1 VAMVKLLVMLLVV
14 LVLLTVL
21 LTVTLEVTLV
31 AFEMVVT
38 LVAFEM
44 VVTLVVVLVMLVV
57 ALVVALVAL
66 ITVVVLVIVTL
77 TMLELVLLDEPL
89 NVELMTGRVVT
100 LDVVLVWLAADPL
113 PLGTVVLEMVAL
125 VELVML
131 TTGMITVVLAGV
143 SSAWSSLSSCSA
155 NLVIQATISSKPA
168 GILMP
173 TETLRDVETFKADP
187 LTQAEDV

>member
-21 LTVTLEVTLV
+21 LLVTLEVTLV

-38 LVAFEM
+38 LVVAL
-44 VVTLVVVLVMLVV
+44 VTLVV
-57 ALVVALVAL
+57 ALVVTLVAL

-77 TMLELVLLDEPL
+77 TLLELVLLDEPL

-113 PLGTVVLEMVAL
+113 PLGRVVLV
-125 VELVML
+125 VLVML

-168 GILMP
+168 GILTP
-173 TETLRDVETFKADP
+173 TETLRDVETLKADP
-187 LTQAEDV
+187 LTQADYV

>member
-1 VAMVKLLVMLLVV
+1 MVKLLVMLLVV

-21 LTVTLEVTLV
+21 LLVTLEVTLV

-44 VVTLVVVLVMLVV
+44 VVTLVVALVTLVV

-113 PLGTVVLEMVAL
+113 PLGMVVLV
-125 VELVML
+125 VLVML

-168 GILMP
+168 GILIP
-173 TETLRDVETFKADP
+173 TGTLRDVETLKADP
-187 LTQAEDV
+187 LTQAD